1 VHLSKLEHR
10 GTINYSSFS
19 LSPLSLSLSLS
30 LFLYQDVISTS
41 WNILRRG

>member
-19 LSPLSLSLSLS
+19 PFSFLS